1 MRSNFPIAVIAAV
14 VTSVGVVTLASADS
28 TRSSGGN
35 HGAKVV
41 KVFER
46 SVVDEFIDVGGT
58 KMGPSVGDEAV
69 FSGDLFRQKLGG
81 SKVGTDGGS
90 CTIVRVK
97 SHSAVGH
104 CSVTASFSNGQI
116 TAQGLVEFLNRRQP
130 PFDLAVVGG
139 TGAFEGAGGH
149 VNVKELSDTVTQLTF
164 FVRHADARR

>member
-1 MRSNFPIAVIAAV
+1 MRSNFAIAVIAAV
-14 VTSVGVVTLASADS
+14 VSSVGVVTVASADS
-28 TRSSGGN
+28 RSSGGN

-69 FSGDLFRQKLGG
+69 FSGDLFRQKSGG